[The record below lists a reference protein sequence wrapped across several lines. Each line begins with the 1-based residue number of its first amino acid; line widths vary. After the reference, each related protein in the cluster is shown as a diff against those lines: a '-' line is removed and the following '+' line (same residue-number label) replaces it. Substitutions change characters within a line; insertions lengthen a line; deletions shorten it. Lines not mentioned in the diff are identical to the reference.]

1 MNVSPAIYSFFSLF
15 RIYRRKR
22 LNTPTACLRS
32 TQGENRRS
40 CFELHEATFLPLTL
54 DDLDSLLSRV
64 RRLQGVW
71 GGPIDDLSEI
81 GLLIAVEMP
90 RLIHAAKDSLSR
102 PYGCPLSKAQYFR
115 SNIQAQPPKVG

>member
-22 LNTPTACLRS
+22 LNTPTACLQS

-40 CFELHEATFLPLTL
+40 CFELHEATSLPLTL

-71 GGPIDDLSEI
+71 GGPISDLSEI

-90 RLIHAAKDSLSR
+90 RLIDAAKDSLSNVKVHT
-102 PYGCPLSKAQYFR
+102 PLPASASSETEVK
-115 SNIQAQPPKVG
+115 P

>member
-15 RIYRRKR
+15 RICPRKHR
-22 LNTPTACLRS
+22 DTLGVCLQPT
-32 TQGENRRS
+32 QVENRRS
-40 CFELHEATFLPLTL
+40 CFELHEATSLPLTL

-90 RLIHAAKDSLSR
+90 RLINAAKDSLS
-102 PYGCPLSKAQYFR
+102 
-115 SNIQAQPPKVG
+115 NE

>member
-22 LNTPTACLRS
+22 LNTPTAYLQS
-32 TQGENRRS
+32 TQGGNRRS
-40 CFELHEATFLPLTL
+40 CFELHEATSLPLTL

-90 RLIHAAKDSLSR
+90 RLIHAAKDSLSNVKVHI
-102 PYGCPLSKAQYFR
+102 PLPARANSETAVK
-115 SNIQAQPPKVG
+115 P